1 MELSFLIRILRHL
14 EPEYLIDN
22 AFDFTFHDNVIM
34 AGNML
39 LTNLGIKNLE
49 NDHLILTTYGKIVE
63 ICLFYHSMFVFLF
76 SKLNAHDDIDKI
88 NFINE
93 RFMAFQ
99 NTMSEQ
105 NYINLLNNADLN
117 LFNQSIFQNIIE
129 LYKSYFDEFNF
140 LLKFCRETSIV
151 ERNLFIFWNVL
162 AFTRKL
168 IRSFVNHQYL
178 DNYHNNINYYDQI
191 LYYRSNKNNEAFQT
205 ISIFQYMQAHDE
217 FEIKANKIMQTK
229 LIHIKNF
236 FQVKNIEFYH
246 RNTKFVRRYLLPS
259 LKIAETYSEGILY
272 NSNFYPNK
280 LHENYVEDNGED
292 IQIYM
297 KLLFTQKFVGDTYLN
312 EDQWNELRAGLIQ
325 NNQQLYV
332 FYYKLNEEIQQK
344 IEIIIKNYFFRK
356 VFGFAPK
363 YLPNNTVQMA
373 NVGVMNVPPHKY
385 PELFVEI
392 ANHYGITIE

>member
-178 DNYHNNINYYDQI
+178 DNYHNILIIMIKYYI
-191 LYYRSNKNNEAFQT
+191 
-205 ISIFQYMQAHDE
+205 IVV
-217 FEIKANKIMQTK
+217 IKTMKH
-229 LIHIKNF
+229 L
-236 FQVKNIEFYH
+236 
-246 RNTKFVRRYLLPS
+246 RRYLLPS